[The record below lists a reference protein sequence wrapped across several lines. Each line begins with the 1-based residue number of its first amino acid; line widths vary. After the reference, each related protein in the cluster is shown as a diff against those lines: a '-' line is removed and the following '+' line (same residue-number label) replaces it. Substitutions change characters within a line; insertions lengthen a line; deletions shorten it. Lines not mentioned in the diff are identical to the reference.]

1 MKTAINLFS
10 VRELDEPM
18 ADILDRVADAGYD
31 GVQFSGG
38 LRDASPQAVTRKL
51 ADRDLQVTAPH
62 VGIDALEGSLEAT
75 VEQYGDAIGC
85 DGAVVPALAEDH
97 FESADAVDRM
107 AERLTDL
114 ASELEMYDWRL
125 HYHNHAFEFVELEDC
140 TAFERLASTCE
151 RLHLELDVGWVLAG
165 GVSPPDLIE
174 RYGDRIELLH
184 MKDVRVADE
193 TPVEI
198 GSGDVDMQACADAA
212 RHANIEWLIYE
223 HDIPEDPAESIE
235 TGASY
240 LASL

>member
-18 ADILDRVADAGYD
+18 AKILDRVADAGYD

-38 LRDASPQAVTRKL
+38 FRDASPDDVAATL
-51 ADRDLQVTAPH
+51 TDRDLQVTAPH
-62 VGIDALEGSLEAT
+62 VGINGLEESLEST
-75 VEQYGDAIGC
+75 VAQYGDTLGC

-97 FESADAVDRM
+97 FESADAVDRI
-107 AERLTDL
+107 AERLADL
-114 ASELEMYDWRL
+114 ASELAEYDWRL
-125 HYHNHAFEFVELEDC
+125 HYHNHAFEFVELEDR
-140 TAFERLASTCE
+140 TAFERLAATCE

-165 GVSPPDLIE
+165 GVPPAELIE
-174 RYGDRIELLH
+174 RYGEQIELLH
-184 MKDVRVADE
+184 MKDVRVEDE

-212 RHANIEWLIYE
+212 RQADVEWLIYE
-223 HDIPEDPAESIE
+223 HDNPEDPAKSID

-240 LASL
+240 LDSL